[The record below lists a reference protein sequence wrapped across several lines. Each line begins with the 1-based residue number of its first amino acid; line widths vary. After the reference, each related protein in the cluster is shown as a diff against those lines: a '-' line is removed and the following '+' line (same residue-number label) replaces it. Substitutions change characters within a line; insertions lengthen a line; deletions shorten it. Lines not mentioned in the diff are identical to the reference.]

1 MCGICGFSG
10 AGDIDILASMTGA
23 MVHRGPDAEGMWHDA
38 SEAVYLGHRRL
49 SIIDLDGGAQPMW
62 TEDGALGIVFNGE
75 IYNHLELREELTRAG
90 HRFLSDHS
98 DTEALLHGYRQ
109 WGEGLPS
116 RLNGMWAFALFDRER
131 REIFLSRDRFGKKPL
146 FYSLQNGAF
155 AFASELTSLLRH
167 PRVSAHLNEKSL
179 KKYFAYGY
187 IPAPSTLYRQIFKLP
202 GGHNL
207 LLRTGDLTF
216 RISKYWDFVLEP
228 FDRMPADPE
237 EAWGEELRDLLRK
250 SVRRRLMSD
259 VPLGVFLSGGIDSSA
274 ITAFAAESSG
284 PAGMKSFCIGFE
296 EAGFDETGYARII
309 SRRYRTEHREEI
321 LSMERAGDLLP
332 EIVGR
337 LDEPMGDSSL
347 MPTFLLC
354 RETRKHVTV
363 ALSGDGGD
371 ELFAGYDP
379 FRALGMAQWYD
390 RLVPRPV
397 HQAIRMAVAVL
408 PSTYGNMSIDFRL
421 KRTLRGLSYS
431 RNLWAPVWLGP
442 LDPRD
447 LDELFREPTDIEEVY
462 AEAIEQWDACGQ
474 DNLVDKTLHFYT
486 KLYLQDDILVK
497 SDRASMM
504 NSLEVRAPFL
514 DIELVDFV
522 RKIPHAY
529 KYRNGRTK
537 YILKKALE
545 PVLPHELLYR
555 SKKGFSVPIGRWF
568 QEGRLKLEGNGSF
581 PRLHAPYVA
590 SLAAAHV
597 ACRTD
602 HRAFLWNLWLLNAWC
617 GKRQPAVFPP
627 GMRGTGTSRKGVE
640 APAKQRDDSN
650 QPAS

>member
-10 AGDIDILASMTGA
+10 DGDIDILASMNEA
-23 MVHRGPDAEGMWHDA
+23 LVHRGPDAEGMWHDA
-38 SEAVYLGHRRL
+38 GEAVYLGHRRL
-49 SIIDLDGGAQPMW
+49 SIIDLEGGAQPMW

-75 IYNHLELREELTRAG
+75 IYNHLELREELIQSG
-90 HRFLSDHS
+90 HRFLTDHS
-98 DTEALLHGYRQ
+98 DTEVLLHGYRE
-109 WGEGLPS
+109 WGAALPS
-116 RLNGMWAFALFDRER
+116 RLNGMWAFALLDRKR

-146 FYSLQNGAF
+146 FYSLQNGTF
-155 AFASELTSLLRH
+155 AFASELSALIRH
-167 PRVSAHLNEKSL
+167 PRIAAGIHPGSL

-187 IPAPSTLYRQIFKLP
+187 IPAPSTIYRQICKLP

-207 LLRTGDLTF
+207 RLKTDDLTF
-216 RISKYWDFVLEP
+216 RVSRYWDFVLEP
-228 FDRMPADPE
+228 FDRIPANPE
-237 EAWGEELRDLLRK
+237 EAWGEELRDLLKK

-259 VPLGVFLSGGIDSSA
+259 VPLGVFLSGGVDSSA
-274 ITAFAAESSG
+274 ITVFAAEASG
-284 PAGMKSFCIGFE
+284 QTRMKSFCIGFE
-296 EAGFDETGYARII
+296 ETGFDETEYARMI
-309 SRRYRTEHREEI
+309 SGRCGTEHREEI
-321 LSMERAGDLLP
+321 LSMERARELLP
-332 EIVGR
+332 GIVGK

-347 MPTFLLC
+347 MPTYLLC

-363 ALSGDGGD
+363 ALAGDGGD

-390 RLVPRPV
+390 RIVPGPV
-397 HQAIRMAVAVL
+397 HQAIRMAVAAI
-408 PSTYGNMSIDFRL
+408 PAMHGNMTLDFRL
-421 KRTLRGLSYS
+421 KRTLRGLSYP
-431 RNLWAPVWLGP
+431 RRLWTPVWLGP

-447 LDELFREPTDIEEVY
+447 LEELFREPTDIEEVY
-462 AEAIEQWDACGQ
+462 AEAIEQWDACRQ
-474 DNLVDKTLHFYT
+474 ESLVDKTLHFYT

-545 PVLPHELLYR
+545 PVLPHEILYR

-568 QEGRLKLEGNGSF
+568 QDGSLAVDANGSF
-581 PRLHAPYVA
+581 PHLHAPYIS
-590 SLAAAHV
+590 SLAADHR

-602 HRAFLWNLWLLNAWC
+602 HRAFLWNVWLLHSWG
-617 GKRQPAVFPP
+617 GKKQPA
-627 GMRGTGTSRKGVE
+627 
-640 APAKQRDDSN
+640 APL
-650 QPAS
+650 P